1 MHGLGGASRSG
12 TKWCSSDK
20 ITKMRSVTWFTSLP
34 LTFAA
39 KDGGFSVSADLCAVV
54 ISSRWYILEE
64 NNMI

>member
-1 MHGLGGASRSG
+1 
-12 TKWCSSDK
+12 
-20 ITKMRSVTWFTSLP
+20 MRSVTWFTSLP

-39 KDGGFSVSADLCAVV
+39 KDGGLSVSADLCAVV